1 MKVYKFYK
9 NDCAPC
15 YALQRILNHINIPED
30 IEIINMN
37 INLEENKELAKEN
50 KINKVPSLMFENG
63 IKLVG
68 LKTEEET
75 LNFLKGETLLV

>member
-1 MKVYKFYK
+1 LKVYKFYK
-9 NDCAPC
+9 NDCVPC
-15 YALQRILNHINIPED
+15 YALQRILNHINIPKD

-50 KINKVPSLMFENG
+50 EINKVPSLMFENG